1 MNLLARYLMREI
13 LGSIVLVFTAL
24 LTLFS
29 FFDMIH
35 ELDRLGR
42 GDYTL
47 GRMFVYVALS
57 VPGHIYELF
66 PIAALIGAM
75 FALARLVSSSE
86 FVMLRVS
93 GLSALRIALYLVTLG
108 LMFSVV
114 MFVFGEYIAPTAD
127 RIASSVRLKATGK
140 VIAQGFRSGLW
151 IKDGT
156 RFVNIREMLPDNS
169 LREIKIYEFDE
180 AFRLGNIRYA
190 GRATYNSSSVWTL
203 QDIVQT
209 EFNESGASISNLS
222 SHEWRSALTPDLIKA
237 LLVPPE
243 QMAVQTLYPYIQHL
257 QKNRQKTSRYEIAL
271 WGKLTYPLAVP
282 VMLLLALPFAYLH
295 SRTGQIS
302 ARVFSGIMLGLAFH
316 LLNRLFAHLGLLND
330 WPPLLSVTLPTLVFL
345 VLAIILL
352 HRFGAI
358 KLALPIRLPPVGHQ
372 YQPGA
377 G

>member
-1 MNLLARYLMREI
+1 MSLLARYLMREI

-57 VPGHIYELF
+57 IPGHIHELF

-75 FALARLVSSSE
+75 FALARLASSSE
-86 FVMLRVS
+86 FGMYRVS
-93 GLSALRIALYLVTLG
+93 GVSTLRIALYLIALG
-108 LMFSVV
+108 LMFSVA
-114 MFVFGEYIAPTAD
+114 MFVFGEFIVPSAE
-127 RIASSVRLKATGK
+127 RIASSVKLKATTK
-140 VIAQGFRSGLW
+140 VIAQKFRSGLW
-151 IKDGT
+151 VKDGT
-156 RFVNIREMLPDNS
+156 RFVNVGEMLPDDS

-180 AFRLGNIRYA
+180 AFRLSNIRHA
-190 GRATYNSSSVWTL
+190 SRAKYGPSNVWTM
-203 QDIVQT
+203 QDVVQT

-222 SHEWRSALTPDLIKA
+222 SYDWRSALTPDLIRA

-295 SRTGQIS
+295 NRTGRIS
-302 ARVFSGIMLGLAFH
+302 ARVFAGIMLGLAFH

-330 WPPLLSVTLPTLVFL
+330 WPPLSSATLPTLVFL
-345 VLAIILL
+345 GLAIILL

-358 KLALPIRLPPVGHQ
+358 KLTSPIRLLQAGRQ